1 MDSVVAQLRERR
13 LDDGRLLQT
22 GQVVELPNGTA
33 EIRLELNGQTTGVL
47 RLEFGHPKYNPVG
60 VDILPEGVQILP
72 GYQLKDPM
80 QRLIALGA
88 RPQDV
93 QVLLDTGS
101 IEVFLDGGRWAGGK
115 GWNTDNGKGGN
126 DFTFRYC
133 PDTWT

>member
-1 MDSVVAQLRERR
+1 VAQLRERR

-115 GWNTDNGKGGN
+115 GWNTANGKGE
-126 DFTFRYC
+126 
-133 PDTWT
+133 